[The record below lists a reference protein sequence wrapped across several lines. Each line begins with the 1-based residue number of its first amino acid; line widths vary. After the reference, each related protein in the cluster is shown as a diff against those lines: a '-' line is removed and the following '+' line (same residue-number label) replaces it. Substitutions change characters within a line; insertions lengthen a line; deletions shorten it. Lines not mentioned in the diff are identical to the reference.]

1 MLDSNLLRKLD
12 MQDLTVFVH
21 VYERGSVTAVSE
33 ALCVSQST
41 VSYCLRK
48 LRSGMEDDLFIPG
61 KGGMAPTAKADAIYP
76 NVIQILEKIN
86 LCYSGEPSYR
96 EVSEARSFHIQAPEY
111 FELLVLPVLLASINK
126 ELSVSLNVQKFED
139 KIAVSEMESG
149 DVDLSICFGPKYNR
163 KHLAHRSEI
172 LLYDDLVCV
181 TDKGCPAI
189 DGSFNLEG
197 FVARKHIYPTPWA
210 TNINMVDGWLIK
222 KGQRREIVA
231 RANSYYSAL
240 GLIKGT
246 DYVLTL
252 PRRVWEKLASACYV
266 ASSPPAG
273 FPRFTLDMVWT
284 ESANR
289 DPGNCWLRHQILLAA
304 GSILVGEAE
313 ASPSVGR

>member
-48 LRSGMEDDLFIPG
+48 LRAGMEDDLFIPAR
-61 KGGMAPTAKADAIYP
+61 GGMAPTAKADAIYP

-86 LCYSGEPSYR
+86 LCYAGEPSHKQF
-96 EVSEARSFHIQAPEY
+96 SEARSFHIQAPEY
-111 FELLVLPVLLASINK
+111 FELLVLPQLLASINK
-126 ELSVSLNVQKFED
+126 ELSVSLSVQKFED
-139 KIAVSEMESG
+139 EIAVSEMESG
-149 DVDLSICFGPKYNR
+149 DIDLSVCFGPKYHR
-163 KHLAHRSEI
+163 KHLRHRSEI

-181 TDKGCPAI
+181 TDKGHPAP
-189 DGSFNLEG
+189 DGSFTLEE

-210 TNINMVDGWLIK
+210 TSVNMVDGWLMK
-222 KGQRREIVA
+222 KGQNRDIVA
-231 RANSYYSAL
+231 KANSYYSAL

-252 PRRVWEKLASACYV
+252 PRRVWENLASACYV
-266 ASSPPAG
+266 ASAPPVG

-289 DPGNCWLRHQILLAA
+289 DPGNCWLRHRILLAA
-304 GSILVGEAE
+304 GSILDVEAE
-313 ASPSVGR
+313 TFPSVGK